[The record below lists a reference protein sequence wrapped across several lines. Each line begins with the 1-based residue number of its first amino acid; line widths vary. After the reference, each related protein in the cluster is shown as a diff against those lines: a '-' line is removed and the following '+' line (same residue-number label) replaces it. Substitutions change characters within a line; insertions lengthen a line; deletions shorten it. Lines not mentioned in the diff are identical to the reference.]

1 MVDTTGGFAALT
13 LTQEL
18 RAAGISADRAW
29 DARSFKAQFKSADR
43 AGARVA
49 VIVGPDESARRVV
62 GLKPMRGGDQ
72 VEVPIDEVVQ
82 QVRKML
88 DDAD

>member
-1 MVDTTGGFAALT
+1 
-13 LTQEL
+13 
-18 RAAGISADRAW
+18 
-29 DARSFKAQFKSADR
+29 
-43 AGARVA
+43 
-49 VIVGPDESARRVV
+49 V

-72 VEVPIDEVVQ
+72 VEVPVDEVVQ